1 MRCHPVPVPVLVL
14 VAGALVA
21 CPAGAQV
28 PGMALSLDGVND
40 IVNTNQPPG
49 QPAALTVAAWVRL
62 VPGPSGAGTI
72 VGNHF
77 HGTQWESWELNA
89 ANFGV
94 NSAPS
99 AATRQS
105 CPFPRID
112 DGTWHHVAGV
122 WDGDSSVV
130 YVDGVIAAGP
140 VAAPLGPWASPYSLS
155 IGGRRSTETPPVS
168 SDASGLID
176 ELQIWSVARTADE
189 IAGSMHAV
197 LGPEYTEVPGSG
209 LVGYW
214 RFEQLHDDGFLT
226 PGANDARDAS
236 SSGYLGDVLGA
247 TLASTGT
254 VAAPVVDAP
263 GALRL
268 AAFPNPFRSAA
279 EIVATGGADRITGI
293 AVFDVTGRRV
303 AAWSGADAR
312 RTWNG
317 EDFSGRRVGTG
328 VYLVRAC
335 TERGATV
342 TTRLVRVR

>member
-1 MRCHPVPVPVLVL
+1 MRCPIVLAAVL
-14 VAGALVA
+14 LAY
-21 CPAGAQV
+21 PAGAQI
-28 PGMALSLDGVND
+28 PGNALSLDGVND
-40 IVNTNQPPG
+40 IVQTNQPPG
-49 QPAALTVAAWVRL
+49 QPGALTVAAWVRL
-62 VPGPSGAGTI
+62 SPGPAGGGTI

-77 HGTQWESWELNA
+77 HGTQWESWELTVG
-89 ANFGV
+89 NFGV

-130 YVDGVIAAGP
+130 YVDGAIAAGP

-168 SDASGLID
+168 SDAYGLID

-189 IAGSMHAV
+189 IAGSMYAV
-197 LGPEYTEVPGSG
+197 LGPEDTESPDSG

-214 RFEQLHDDGFLT
+214 RFEQLHDDGFAT
-226 PGANDARDAS
+226 PGTNDVRDAS
-236 SSGYLGDVLGA
+236 ASAYLGDVLGG
-247 TLASTGT
+247 TLAPTGA
-254 VAAPVVDAP
+254 VAAPVVGVP

-268 AAFPNPFRSAA
+268 AAFPNPFRSST
-279 EIVATGGADRITGI
+279 EIVAETGADRLTGI
-293 AVFDVTGRRV
+293 AVFDVAGRRV

-328 VYLVRAC
+328 VYLVRAS
-335 TERGATV
+335 TESGAAA